1 MSILAALGSA
11 FFIGG
16 ADFLGG
22 WASRR
27 ASPLL
32 VTMWINFVAVA
43 PLAIACAILQPRLS
57 ASHAIEAL
65 AGGCVVAV
73 AITLIYASF
82 AAGAMSLTAPL
93 IACGTAIV
101 PTLTTAVIGQ
111 PPDAL
116 QSVGIA
122 FALAGV
128 IAITWT
134 PSASPVRVS
143 LSRKV
148 LGLTALASLT
158 GGVAFSI
165 LLLAAKGGASVALG
179 VSGLSRLAALS
190 TCLLIVLVRRRG
202 AKLPP
207 PLVPRIVGAGLLEAS
222 GATLFLLASSLGN
235 TAVVA
240 VIVSLYAIVTVL
252 LAQTVLRERIAN
264 HQGWGIAMAAGGVA
278 LLSVG

>member
-1 MSILAALGSA
+1 LSILAALGSA

-16 ADFLGG
+16 ADFIGG
-22 WASRR
+22 WAARR

-32 VTMWINFVAVA
+32 VTMWINLVALA
-43 PLAIACAILQPRLS
+43 TLAIACAILQPRLP

-65 AGGCVVAV
+65 AGGCVAAV
-73 AITLIYASF
+73 AIILIYASF

-93 IACGTAIV
+93 IACGSAIV
-101 PTLTTAVIGQ
+101 PTLTAAVIGQ

-128 IAITWT
+128 VAITWT

-143 LSRKV
+143 LSRRV

-165 LLLAAKGGASVALG
+165 LLLAAKGGTSVALG
-179 VSGLSRLAALS
+179 VSGLSRLAAVS
-190 TCLLIVLVRRRG
+190 TCLLFVVVRRRG

-240 VIVSLYAIVTVL
+240 VVVSLYAIVTVL

-264 HQGWGIAMAAGGVA
+264 HQGLGIAMAAAGVA
-278 LLSVG
+278 LLSAG